1 MLITLE
7 EAKQYLRVDSA
18 SEDTLIQGLL
28 ESAESICMD
37 VARKEATVEM
47 EGKPTMRVAVFY
59 ALAYL
64 YEHREEADHQELI
77 RTLRAILSPI
87 RESRF

>member
-18 SEDTLIQGLL
+18 SEDTLIQSLL

-37 VARKEATVEM
+37 VARKEATEEM
-47 EGKPTMRVAVFY
+47 EEKPTMRAAVFY

-64 YEHREEADHQELI
+64 YEHREEADHKVMTETLKYLLFGI
-77 RTLRAILSPI
+77 RK
-87 RESRF
+87 ERF

>member
-18 SEDTLIQGLL
+18 SEDTLIQSLL

-37 VARKEATVEM
+37 VARRDSTEEM
-47 EGKPTMRVAVFY
+47 QGKPKRDRDGPV
-59 ALAYL
+59 
-64 YEHREEADHQELI
+64 
-77 RTLRAILSPI
+77 
-87 RESRF
+87 

>member
-7 EAKQYLRVDSA
+7 EAKQDLRVDSA

>member
-18 SEDTLIQGLL
+18 SEDTLIQSLL

-37 VARKEATVEM
+37 VARKEANEEM
-47 EGKPTMRVAVFY
+47 DGKPTMRAAVFY
-59 ALAYL
+59 ALAYF
-64 YEHREEADHQELI
+64 YEHREEADHKELI

>member
-18 SEDTLIQGLL
+18 SEDTLIQSLL

-37 VARKEATVEM
+37 VARKEAAEEM
-47 EGKPTMRVAVFY
+47 EGKPTMRAAVFY
-59 ALAYL
+59 ALAYF
-64 YEHREEADHQELI
+64 YEHREEADHKELI
-77 RTLRAILSPI
+77 RTLRAILAPI

>member
-1 MLITLE
+1 
-7 EAKQYLRVDSA
+7 
-18 SEDTLIQGLL
+18 
-28 ESAESICMD
+28 MD
-37 VARKEATVEM
+37 VARKDAAEEM
-47 EGKPTMRVAVFY
+47 EGKPTMRAAVFY

-64 YEHREEADHQELI
+64 YEHREEADHKELI

>member
-18 SEDTLIQGLL
+18 SEDTLIQSLL

>member
-18 SEDTLIQGLL
+18 SEDTLIQSFL

-37 VARKEATVEM
+37 VARKEATEEM
-47 EGKPTMRVAVFY
+47 EGKPTMRAAVFF

-64 YEHREEADHQELI
+64 YEHREEADHKELI
-77 RTLRAILSPI
+77 RTLRAILAPI